1 MVGTPGDGERRSF
14 EAEILPHLDAAY
26 NLARWLTRNEQ
37 DAEDV
42 TQEAVLR
49 AFRFYG
55 GFRGGNARA
64 WLLRIVRNTTYT
76 WIEANRRPEPTTE
89 FDEQLPGLPQP
100 RVAGTEE
107 TLIRA
112 ESAQALRKAMDQ
124 LPADQREILI
134 LREMEEMSYKEIA
147 EVTGV
152 PIGTVM
158 SRLARAR
165 SGLRALLL
173 KASRLPPEVE
183 NRQEFE
189 RTEAVER

>member
-1 MVGTPGDGERRSF
+1 
-14 EAEILPHLDAAY
+14 
-26 NLARWLTRNEQ
+26 
-37 DAEDV
+37 AEDV

-112 ESAQALRKAMDQ
+112 ESAQALRKAMEQ